1 MIIFDFFYLAMQTRV
16 DWTTGGIS
24 FYDVDPPKVEDKLA
38 FKAEDDINSQF
49 DPVPSQYSS
58 S

>member
-1 MIIFDFFYLAMQTRV
+1 MQTRV